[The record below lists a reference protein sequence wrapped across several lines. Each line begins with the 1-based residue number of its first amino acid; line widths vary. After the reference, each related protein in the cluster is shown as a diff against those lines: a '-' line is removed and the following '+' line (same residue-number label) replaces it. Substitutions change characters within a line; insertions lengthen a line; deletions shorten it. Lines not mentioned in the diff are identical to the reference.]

1 MRKSGCCP
9 RACQMRKRI
18 EVEEAAQNL
27 QVHSRLY
34 ITNRRHSSMCNSR
47 SSFICMITPLEC
59 RHTTN
64 WFECNVYTTPILPDL
79 LVPGLLTGYHDS
91 TNLLT
96 PHHGAQYTLLRS
108 RFMMCG
114 LTGRDPLDDEFNFAE
129 YLSLCAADTGENVVQ
144 LGFWSWVRVW
154 FMVALIFGIMRIS
167 PHMWARCWT
176 ALSLVLV
183 MITHLA
189 HRHLEWTRD
198 WLVPPL
204 KPKPK
209 LGAGP
214 GSFTSPEGS
223 RKVLRAMS
231 IRKGRERRRS
241 STKTNTTTGGL
252 TATGAGPTG
261 AGPTGA
267 GRRRSSITGTIIEK
281 LHLGYDAVIGTGHLV
296 GTVTHWLNENDQDIT
311 VKLMQ
316 VIILYSISSITAM
329 CFHLAAY
336 SSYTMQ
342 TEEIIILSVFGIAP
356 LVVSLAIYPHRM
368 YCDMVLAFNVE
379 KLKKVKHVN
388 TALRHAKIAKKLQS
402 LRLLVAARS
411 EIRFR
416 VFLLQSHTKANK
428 MLGAGGLLVPG
439 AGGQRNIMKTTS
451 TEKRSAGRRLRDSIV
466 KLGGLGA
473 WGSKTVRFLN

>member
-1 MRKSGCCP
+1 
-9 RACQMRKRI
+9 
-18 EVEEAAQNL
+18 
-27 QVHSRLY
+27 
-34 ITNRRHSSMCNSR
+34 
-47 SSFICMITPLEC
+47 
-59 RHTTN
+59 
-64 WFECNVYTTPILPDL
+64 
-79 LVPGLLTGYHDS
+79 
-91 TNLLT
+91 
-96 PHHGAQYTLLRS
+96 
-108 RFMMCG
+108 MCG
-114 LTGRDPLDDEFNFAE
+114 LTGRDPLDEEFNFAE

-176 ALSLVLV
+176 AMSLILV

-209 LGAGP
+209 LGGET
-214 GSFTSPEGS
+214 GSFTSPDRS

-231 IRKGRERRRS
+231 IRQGRERRRS
-241 STKTNTTTGGL
+241 SSKANLSQDSMLNTTGGL
-252 TATGAGPTG
+252 TATGAGS
-261 AGPTGA
+261 TGA

-336 SSYTMQ
+336 SSYRMQ

-379 KLKKVKHVN
+379 KLKEVKHVN

-428 MLGAGGLLVPG
+428 MLGAGGLLIPG

-466 KLGGLGA
+466 KLKLGGLGA
-473 WGSKTVRFLN
+473 WGSKTVRFLTLHNHAMTSITTHPPFLWSFVTV